1 MSIQDSRFW
10 LPMLFDVGS
19 QEKNQVP
26 SWVIVGRRVNGA
38 QMVPEKIIKRLIE
51 LTGLLQNS
59 AVLGSTL
66 SFIASFIVLV
76 LFPASLPSDVSY
88 ANKQPAVKQ
97 SWHQ

>member
-1 MSIQDSRFW
+1 
-10 LPMLFDVGS
+10 
-19 QEKNQVP
+19 
-26 SWVIVGRRVNGA
+26 
-38 QMVPEKIIKRLIE
+38 MVPEKIIKRLIE